1 MDQILSQ
8 LETISSILRERRLG
22 VHSVVVKQAADE
34 IRKLRQR
41 IKELEAQVVSSPAN
55 LQGIPPLGSSFEQSE
70 FVKAAKRGFRTMHD
84 SSAIPAPVSRPPETE
99 STIGADND
107 LPNHPPDVT

>member
-22 VHSVVVKQAADE
+22 IHSVVVKQAADE
-34 IRKLRQR
+34 IRNLRQR

-55 LQGIPPLGSSFEQSE
+55 LQNIPLGSEFEQS
-70 FVKAAKRGFRTMHD
+70 AKKGFRTMWD
-84 SSAIPAPVSRPPETE
+84 KASVPAPVSRPPETE
-99 STIGADND
+99 STIGADTD